1 MPDIEPPVSVIS
13 VSQWADLIDRFGA
26 MMIVGIVLGLFFLLI
41 ASMMFRR
48 LMNQGETQEKLR
60 SDREIAIDAERREMT
75 ERVIQVTN
83 ASVEAIASMANS
95 MKRIS
100 HEVRELRSDLD
111 GHRQDVEQ
119 FLKPHAQ
126 HQTGEST

>member
-60 SDREIAIDAERREMT
+60 SDRELAIDAERREMT

-100 HEVRELRSDLD
+100 NEVRELRSDLD
-111 GHRQDVEQ
+111 GHRQDVEK
-119 FLKPHAQ
+119 FLKPQ
-126 HQTGEST
+126 HTGEPT

>member
-1 MPDIEPPVSVIS
+1 MLNVEPPVSVIS

-60 SDREIAIDAERREMT
+60 SERELAIDAERRDMT
-75 ERVIQVTN
+75 DRVIQVTN
-83 ASVEAIASMANS
+83 ASVEAISSMAHS
-95 MKRIS
+95 MKKIS
-100 HEVRELRSDLD
+100 NEVRELRNDLD
-111 GHRQDVEQ
+111 THRQHVEH
-119 FLKPHAQ
+119 LLNPPH
-126 HQTGEST
+126 TGEPT